1 MSLRIVRVAEGKNS
15 TLSHLYLGNRFLCY
29 LLEDRVREVKIAGQT
44 AIPVGSYKLVL
55 NTTGKM
61 NTRYSRAFPKMHKGM
76 VEIVGL
82 PNFDFVYIH
91 IGNYHTETAGC
102 PLVGTFWQRTEEDY
116 VVKRSREC
124 YLWLYPKLVA
134 LIESGD
140 CEVVIENG
148 LEPLIMV
155 A

>member
-148 LEPLIMV
+148 LEPLGMV

>member
-134 LIESGD
+134 LIESGV

-148 LEPLIMV
+148 LEPLGMV